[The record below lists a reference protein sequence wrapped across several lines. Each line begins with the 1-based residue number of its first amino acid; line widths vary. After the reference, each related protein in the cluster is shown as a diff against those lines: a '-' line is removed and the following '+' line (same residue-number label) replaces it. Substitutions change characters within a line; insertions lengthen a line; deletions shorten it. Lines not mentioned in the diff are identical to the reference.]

1 MSERLAQR
9 ALENLEAGLPPR
21 GGPHCNWDQREE
33 SVQQRLQQQEMMQA
47 LLELPPQEEKKGRD
61 HLVLATTPVLQCPD
75 SATHWVK
82 LTRSKAAWETQFAV
96 KGQEEI

>member
-21 GGPHCNWDQREE
+21 GEPHCNWDQREE